1 MIAEGADGA
10 DGRSP
15 YIGRQ
20 NYKKMI
26 AGTENQADV
35 CTKSITYAL
44 GMTKHERYEIGRVLH
59 LGSGSAYQK
68 HYISYQGAKWDPFVN
83 GNEIPT
89 MNENKQN
96 RTGMQMGIKTKL
108 LLVFYENR
116 TNCNEEFLLRVESW
130 QDGRG
135 G

>member
-1 MIAEGADGA
+1 MKFVRAPPETIPDDPADFESNSELEIQLG
-10 DGRSP
+10 
-15 YIGRQ
+15 
-20 NYKKMI
+20 
-26 AGTENQADV
+26 V
-35 CTKSITYAL
+35 CL
-44 GMTKHERYEIGRVLH
+44 QLLH

-96 RTGMQMGIKTKL
+96 RTGMQMGIKTKQ
-108 LLVFYENR
+108 FFENR
-116 TNCNEEFLLRVESW
+116 TNCNEECLLMVESL